1 MPPGHDRSR
10 GAQPGAF
17 GCPFR
22 SRASSCQDAGS
33 SSRSFPCCSAQWRPA
48 IHTLAPGILMPCRV
62 NTFIREAGAEL
73 GRIARLAAG
82 SDARRAALKQF
93 LDQVVDLPE
102 LARFCLGRFWNQ
114 ADESFR
120 QRYLTLFETV
130 IFLNVQNRL
139 GAYREG
145 GSNAIVGAA
154 RSVGDGY
161 DVPTSVRSDN
171 DTPVNIIWRVSFTFG
186 GPRITDV
193 TAEGIGSVVN
203 SR

>member
-1 MPPGHDRSR
+1 
-10 GAQPGAF
+10 
-17 GCPFR
+17 
-22 SRASSCQDAGS
+22 
-33 SSRSFPCCSAQWRPA
+33 
-48 IHTLAPGILMPCRV
+48 MPCRV

-102 LARFCLGRFWNQ
+102 LARFCLGRFWNE